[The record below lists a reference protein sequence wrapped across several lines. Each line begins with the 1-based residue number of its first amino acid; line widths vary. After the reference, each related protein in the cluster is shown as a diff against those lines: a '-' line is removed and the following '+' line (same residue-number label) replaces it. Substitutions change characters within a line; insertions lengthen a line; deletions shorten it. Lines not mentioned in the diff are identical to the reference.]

1 MSKEQN
7 SRQLLVAT
15 MLSLVVAACS
25 HTTSPSAQI
34 NDGFAPFSST
44 RNQAVGLVASTKH
57 SLGASD
63 VNTLDVAYTALQEKA
78 NAYASFMVEAITTSS
93 FDPAKNA
100 KYSADLTTAIASF
113 DKSYTA
119 LSATRQVSV
128 ANTWVPAFAQSLQ
141 TRWDRYNGL
150 IAKMSPQTK
159 ADLVAAIKRNT
170 VWPNY
175 EDIGTEPVATN
186 RP

>member
-34 NDGFAPFSST
+34 NSSFAPFSST
-44 RNQAVGLVASTKH
+44 RNQAVGMVANTKH

-100 KYSADLTTAIASF
+100 KYAADLATAISNF
-113 DKSYTA
+113 DKGFST

-128 ANTWVPAFAQSLQ
+128 ANIWVPSFAQSLQ
-141 TRWDRYNGL
+141 TRWDQYSGY
-150 IAKMSPQTK
+150 IAKMPPQTK
-159 ADLVAAIKRNT
+159 ADLIAAIKRDT

-186 RP
+186 R

>member
-34 NDGFAPFSST
+34 NSGFAPFSST
-44 RNQAVGLVASTKH
+44 RNQTVGLVANTKH

-100 KYSADLTTAIASF
+100 KYAADLTTAIR
-113 DKSYTA
+113 T
-119 LSATRQVSV
+119 L
-128 ANTWVPAFAQSLQ
+128 
-141 TRWDRYNGL
+141 
-150 IAKMSPQTK
+150 TK
-159 ADLVAAIKRNT
+159 ALQRCRRRVKSASRTSGYRPSRSRYRPVGINTMAYRQDAAADEGRSHRRN
-170 VWPNY
+170 
-175 EDIGTEPVATN
+175 
-186 RP
+186 

>member
-25 HTTSPSAQI
+25 HNNSPSAQI
-34 NDGFAPFSST
+34 NSSFAPFSSS
-44 RNQAVGLVASTKH
+44 RNQAVGLVSNTKH

-63 VNTLDVAYTALQEKA
+63 INTLDVAYTALQEKA

-93 FDPAKNA
+93 FDPAKNS
-100 KYSADLTTAIASF
+100 KYAADMSTAIASF
-113 DKSYTA
+113 DKSFTA
-119 LSATRQVSV
+119 LSENRQPSV
-128 ANTWVPAFAQSLQ
+128 ANTWVPSFAESLQ
-141 TRWDRYNGL
+141 TRWDQYNGL
-150 IAKMSPQTK
+150 IVKMSPQQK
-159 ADLVAAIKRNT
+159 ADLIGSIKRNT

-175 EDIGTEPVATN
+175 EDIGTEPVASH
-186 RP
+186 